1 MRQALP
7 DRNELTRQARA
18 FYAKK
23 RLGQHFLIDPEAL
36 ATVAGALEISP
47 GDRVIEVGP
56 GLGFLTQFL
65 LDKEAS
71 VVAVELDEQAVERL
85 NNFRWGNLTIVH
97 QDFLRFNLEDAVPPA
112 GRAKVAGNIPY
123 QITSPILRML
133 FGEIDEPNPVLSK
146 ISSIV
151 FTIQAEVADRFV
163 AVPGTKQYSQITL
176 LVNNFSKPEIIKRLP
191 SESFV
196 PPPEVQSAIVR
207 LIPRESPAVSPRN
220 PRLMRQ
226 IIQAGFRQ
234 RRKMLKNNL
243 NFLSVDDTTLDAVF
257 DKLNFDPQTRAERL
271 SLQQFAMLADALDET
286 ITSES

>member
-65 LDKEAS
+65 LDREAS

>member
-1 MRQALP
+1 MQQALP

-18 FYAKK
+18 FYTKK

-65 LDKEAS
+65 LDKQAS
-71 VVAVELDEQAVERL
+71 VIAVELDEHAVERL
-85 NNFRWGNLTIVH
+85 NNFRWSNLTIVH
-97 QDFLRFNLEDAVPPA
+97 QDFLRFNLEDAFPA
-112 GRAKVAGNIPY
+112 QGKAKVAGNIPY

-133 FGEIDEPNPVLSK
+133 FGEIDEPNPALSK

-176 LVNNFSKPEIIKRLP
+176 LVNNFSMPEIIKRLP
-191 SESFV
+191 SESFI
-196 PPPEVQSAIVR
+196 PPPEVESAIVR
-207 LIPRESPAVSPRN
+207 LIPRQSPAVSPRN

-243 NFLSVDDTTLDAVF
+243 NFLSVDDSTLDAVF

-286 ITSES
+286 ITPES